1 MANNIMFL
9 IRREFYALWSEKT
22 MGVMFVALL
31 VFTACFASLINFA
44 SLLFLLMTVYY
55 YIQNVF
61 SLDEKYRTELFFASL
76 PVRRGEIVIARYGG
90 VMVIAVVYFT
100 LVYFVN
106 ACSMLGGKAEKI
118 IPLGYCATALM
129 ILSVI
134 TSLTFPIYFKFG
146 LARAK
151 NVISF
156 ILGGT
161 VMAGTMITMHMSE
174 GPNGMLNVF
183 SKALIFPSPQDFLHA
198 LFLIGI
204 AILLLGVSILVSV
217 ALYSRRDL

>member
-9 IRREFYALWSEKT
+9 IRRDFCALWSEKT

-44 SLLFLLMTVYY
+44 SLLFLLMTAYT

-76 PVRRGEIVIARYGG
+76 PVRRVEIVIARYCG
-90 VMVIAVVYFT
+90 VLAIAVVYFA
-100 LVYFVN
+100 LAYFVN
-106 ACSMLGGKAEKI
+106 ACSILGGKAERV
-118 IPLGYCATALM
+118 IPLGYCATVLM

-134 TSLTFPIYFKFG
+134 TSLTFPFYFKFG
-146 LARAK
+146 FARAK

-174 GPNGMLNVF
+174 GSNGMLNVF
-183 SKALIFPSPQDFLHA
+183 SKALTFPFPQDFLHA
-198 LFLIGI
+198 LFLIGV
-204 AILLLGVSILVSV
+204 AIFLLGVSIIVTV